1 MHISGYMLVDA
12 TQQMDQRTSRMVYL
26 FFAEALRHRQALISL
41 IDQESIM
48 GLTGIQIFKML
59 PKTNCGE
66 CGVPTCLAFAMNL
79 ASGKAELDACPYV
92 SDEAREKLAEASA
105 PPIRPVAIGSGD
117 RAFKVGGETV
127 MYRHEKTFYNPTAL
141 AALIA
146 SDIDAGDLDKKLK
159 EWNAFQYERV
169 GLNLRPELVALKD
182 VNGDASS
189 FAAAAKKIAEESE
202 FGLVLMSDNVDVLKA
217 GVDVSAFK
225 KPLLYAAT
233 ADNADDMGNLA
244 KEKGLPLAVKADDID
259 GLIALSDKLTGM
271 GLKDLVLDS
280 GSREIKQLFED
291 QVAIRRAPLKAG
303 NRSLGFP
310 TITFP
315 CEMASNLDVETM
327 LSSLLIAKYAG
338 IVVLSDFKGENLFPL
353 LLERLN
359 IYTDPQRPMTVTEG
373 IYEIGAPDENSPVL
387 VTTNFSLTYFIV
399 SGEIEGSRIPSWLLI
414 MDTEGLSVMTAW
426 AAGKFAGDAVA
437 MFVKKCGI
445 VDKVAHKQIIIP
457 GYAASI
463 SGEMEEDLPDWQIT
477 IGPRDASLIPKFLK
491 DLAA

>member
-1 MHISGYMLVDA
+1 MA
-12 TQQMDQRTSRMVYL
+12 
-26 FFAEALRHRQALISL
+26 
-41 IDQESIM
+41 
-48 GLTGIQIFKML
+48 LTGIQIFKLL

-79 ASGKAELDACPYV
+79 AAGKAELDACPYV
-92 SDEAREKLAEASA
+92 SDEAREKLSEASA
-105 PPIRPVAIGSGD
+105 PPIRQVAIGAGV
-117 RAFKVGGETV
+117 RAFKTGGETV
-127 MYRHEKTFYNPTAL
+127 MFRHEKTFYNPTAIGVL
-141 AALIA
+141 VNSDETPKAL
-146 SDIDAGDLDKKLK
+146 DQKLK
-159 EWNAFQYERV
+159 AWNAFQYERV
-169 GLNLRPELVALKD
+169 GLNLRPELIALKD
-182 VNGDASS
+182 VNGDGAS

-202 FGLVLMSDNVDVLKA
+202 FNLILMSENVEAMKA
-217 GVDVSAFK
+217 AVETCAFK

-233 ADNADDMGNLA
+233 DKNAESMGALA
-244 KEKGLPLAVKADDID
+244 KDKGLPLAAKGD
-259 GLIALSDKLTGM
+259 GMDSLIALSDKLTGM

-280 GSREIKQLFED
+280 GAREAKQVFQN

-315 CEMASNLDVETM
+315 CEMAENLDVE
-327 LSSLLIAKYAG
+327 SLLAAMLIAKYAG

-359 IYTDPQRPMTVTEG
+359 IYTDPQRPMTVTQG

-399 SGEIEGSRIPSWLLI
+399 SGEIEGSRVPSWLLI

-426 AAGKFAGDAVA
+426 AAGKFSGDAVGT
-437 MFVKKCGI
+437 FVKKSGI
-445 VDKVAHKQIIIP
+445 ADKVAHKKIIIP

-463 SGEMEEDLPDWQIT
+463 SGDMEEELPGWEII

-491 DLAA
+491 DRWAK